1 MANVQWTIKG
11 PSINTCNC
19 AWGCPC
25 QFNALPTQGHCRAT
39 VAMRIEEGHFGE
51 VRLDGVKWVSLLAWP
66 GPIHHGKGEV
76 QTIVDEGADDRQ
88 RAALMTILKGDETEP
103 GATIFNVLAAM
114 LDTVHKPLFLPIE
127 FEVDIA
133 ARIAR
138 FAVPD
143 MVEARI
149 EPIRNPVTGAPHR
162 AKVIL
167 PDGFEYHEAEYAS
180 STTKA
185 SGPVPQDWADRHAHL
200 FMTHMTRQG
209 VVHA

>member
-1 MANVQWTIKG
+1 MAIQWMIKG
-11 PSINTCNC
+11 PSVNTCNC

-39 VAMRIEEGHFGE
+39 VAMRIDEGHFGD
-51 VRLDGVKWVSLLAWP
+51 VRLEGVKWLSLLAWP
-66 GPIHHGKGEV
+66 GPIHFGKGEV
-76 QTIVDEGADDRQ
+76 QTIIDDSADEKQ
-88 RAALMTILKGDETEP
+88 REAVLSILKGDETEP
-103 GATIFNVLAAM
+103 GATIFNVFTAV

-133 ARIAR
+133 ARKAR

-143 MVEARI
+143 MVEARV
-149 EPIRNPVTGAPHR
+149 EPIRNPVTGAPHQAR
-162 AKVIL
+162 VTL
-167 PDGFEYHEAEYAS
+167 PHGFEYHEAEYAS

-185 SGPVPQDWADRHAHL
+185 SGPVPQDWASRHAHL

>member
-1 MANVQWTIKG
+1 MIDWRMQG
-11 PSINTCNC
+11 PEITNCNC

-39 VAMRIEEGHFGE
+39 VAMRIDEGYFGE
-51 VRLDGVKWVSLLAWP
+51 VRLDGLKWVSVLAWP

-76 QTIVDEGADDRQ
+76 QTIIDERADEQQ
-88 RAALMTILKGDETEP
+88 REAILAILKGDQTEP
-103 GATIFNVLAAM
+103 GATIFNVFTAV

-127 FEVDIA
+127 FDADFA
-133 ARIAR
+133 ARSAR
-138 FAVPD
+138 FAVPG
-143 MVEARI
+143 MVEARV
-149 EPIRNPVTGAPHR
+149 EPIRNPVTGAPHQ
-162 AKVIL
+162 AKVTL
-167 PDGFEYHEAEYAS
+167 QHGFEYHEAEYAS

-200 FMTHMTRQG
+200 FMMHMTRDG